1 VFAGTVGA
9 AAKQKGS
16 FLPKGELMKTIRIAA
31 AIAILAALPLT
42 VNARR
47 KTTPGISGSGAK
59 VYRVS
64 KAYSTLSFT
73 ATKWMVF
80 KEEGLFQDFSGTL
93 TYSSQDPAK
102 CKIDVTVQ
110 AASLDTRAPGRDK
123 VLRSDDFFDV
133 EKFPT
138 LSFRSTRV
146 AATGKDSYEVEGDLT
161 IHGVTKHISVPV
173 KVIGVRVMPGIG
185 DFAGFETTFNIDRR
199 DFGVLGS
206 RWSGNTLAIEPMVV
220 LHLIIGGVHE

>member
-1 VFAGTVGA
+1 MRTV
-9 AAKQKGS
+9 
-16 FLPKGELMKTIRIAA
+16 RIVATV
-31 AIAILAALPLT
+31 AILAALPLT
-42 VNARR
+42 TSARR
-47 KTTPGISGSGAK
+47 KTTLGASKSAAK
-59 VYRVS
+59 VYAVS
-64 KAYSTLSFT
+64 KTYTTLSFT

-80 KEEGLFQDFSGTL
+80 KEEGLFPDFSGTM
-93 TYSSQDPAK
+93 TYSSQDPTK

-133 EKFPT
+133 EKYPT
-138 LSFRSTRV
+138 LSFHSTKV
-146 AATGKDSYEVEGDLT
+146 SSTGKDAYDVEGDLT
-161 IHGVTKHISVPV
+161 IHGVTKRITIPV
-173 KVIGVRVMPGIG
+173 KTIGVRVMPGIG

-206 RWSGNTLAIEPMVV
+206 QWSGNTLAIEPTIV

>member
-1 VFAGTVGA
+1 
-9 AAKQKGS
+9 
-16 FLPKGELMKTIRIAA
+16 MKTMRIAA
-31 AIAILAALPLT
+31 AMVIVAALPLT
-42 VNARR
+42 ANAKHRPAT
-47 KTTPGISGSGAK
+47 KASSSDAK
-59 VYRVS
+59 VYAMS
-64 KAYSTLSFT
+64 KTYSTLSFT

-80 KEEGLFQDFSGTL
+80 KEEGIFQDFNGTL
-93 TYSSQDPAK
+93 VYSPQDPGK

-110 AASLDTRAPGRDK
+110 AASLDTRVANRDK

-138 LSFRSTRV
+138 LSFRSSRV
-146 AATGKDSYEVEGDLT
+146 TSEGKETYDVEGDLT
-161 IHGVTKHISVPV
+161 IHGVTKHITVPA

-206 RWSGNTLAIEPMVV
+206 RWSGNKLSIDPIVV
-220 LHLIIGGVHE
+220 IHLIIGGVRE

>member
-1 VFAGTVGA
+1 
-9 AAKQKGS
+9 
-16 FLPKGELMKTIRIAA
+16 MRTIRIVA
-31 AIAILAALPLT
+31 AIAILATLPLT
-42 VNARR
+42 TYARR
-47 KTTPGISGSGAK
+47 KPTAGASSSNAK
-59 VYRVS
+59 IYAVS
-64 KAYSTLSFT
+64 KTYTTLSFT

-93 TYSSQDPAK
+93 TYSSQDPSK

-110 AASLDTRAPGRDK
+110 AASLDTRSSGRDR

-133 EKFPT
+133 EKYPT

-146 AATGKDSYEVEGDLT
+146 AATGKETYDVEGDLT
-161 IHGVTKHISVPV
+161 IHGVTKRITVPA

-185 DFAGFETTFNIDRR
+185 DFAGFETTFKIDRR

-206 RWSGNTLAIEPMVV
+206 RWSGNTVAIDPTVV